1 MGIGGGLMEG
11 NLQLFLCPRGGDEEK
26 KNVNPTVEDFKSL
39 KKMILEYLKKAGTH
53 FLLNSE

>member
-26 KNVNPTVEDFKSL
+26 NPLIPLWKISS
-39 KKMILEYLKKAGTH
+39 H
-53 FLLNSE
+53 